1 MLSLRLLGAEWYL
14 HAYHVP
20 NQPISEREKHYS
32 PVCVLINV
40 IIVTRLRR

>member
-1 MLSLRLLGAEWYL
+1 MLSHRLLGSEWYL
-14 HAYHVP
+14 HAYPVP

-40 IIVTRLRR
+40 IIVTRLHR